1 MTFTAELPSPGV
13 WQMPAQQWGKKS
25 CVAGWRGFS
34 LCLQKQ
40 LPDATGE
47 KQTMATWNEATV
59 YTFKSTADVF
69 HHSIYWTLQGL
80 LLFLILV
87 GRGVYPC
94 WLRTYVGCCLWTGR
108 LYLYWM
114 LCSELNIPLC
124 GGQRQR
130 SWYKNIT
137 VAARTSSTWKV
148 SESCCCRARVYA
160 TINAVNRETWTRRL
174 WHTRVQRMRQRKGS
188 GTHSCDGVSPRE
200 IRLFNKWWTSE
211 VASCVCVCLCVR
223 ERERWYGDVGECV
236 CVTQSVSAVISRHF
250 LSNAMEQLQ
259 ALQVIRVKITTQRT

>member
-1 MTFTAELPSPGV
+1 MTFTAELSSPGV
-13 WQMPAQQWGKKS
+13 WQMPAQQWEKKS

-80 LLFLILV
+80 LRFLILV

-94 WLRTYVGCCLWTGR
+94 WLRTYVGCSLWTGR

-124 GGQRQR
+124 GGQRHR
-130 SWYKNIT
+130 SWDKNIT

-148 SESCCCRARVYA
+148 SESCCCRTWVYA
-160 TINAVNRETWTRRL
+160 MMNAEEEVKRERSTSDTHVFRGWGSERAVV
-174 WHTRVQRMRQRKGS
+174 HTAVM
-188 GTHSCDGVSPRE
+188 
-200 IRLFNKWWTSE
+200 
-211 VASCVCVCLCVR
+211 VCLR
-223 ERERWYGDVGECV
+223 ERSDSLINDER
-236 CVTQSVSAVISRHF
+236 Q
-250 LSNAMEQLQ
+250 
-259 ALQVIRVKITTQRT
+259 K